1 MMLSKSVVRKKKLYH
16 PYSGCGS
23 SFGLIMHQYVLL
35 LNILENL
42 KIYFMAVNSDSH
54 IDAHYASAIFRY
66 QREFSIRY
74 QDYVIFASLDDK
86 HTIKVGERGTER

>member
-1 MMLSKSVVRKKKLYH
+1 MMLSKIVVRKTPLYH

-23 SFGLIMHQYVLL
+23 SFGLVMHQYVLL

-42 KIYFMAVNSDSH
+42 KLNLWYKPVNSDSLILMH
-54 IDAHYASAIFRY
+54 TTQVQYSGTRY

-74 QDYVIFASLDDK
+74 RDYVTLASLDEK
-86 HTIKVGERGTER
+86 YH